1 VILKVTSLLEG
12 HKDMSMTYR
21 ITRKHIN
28 GFIFMVILGFTM
40 FYNEIVYTSQY
51 KSRRCDEFEK
61 G

>member
-1 VILKVTSLLEG
+1 
-12 HKDMSMTYR
+12 
-21 ITRKHIN
+21 
-28 GFIFMVILGFTM
+28 MVILGFTM